1 MSVKKSNAISL
12 CQHQTARFPKK
23 PQRMHANF
31 PGWSHSQKGKWVP
44 TYEWTWLEL
53 FINNKGTRNT
63 FSLITSSK
71 NICQKG
77 SCFFNMICRALKL
90 KLQYFGHLMRRTD
103 AFEKTLPL
111 GKIEGGRR
119 RGWQRM
125 RSRTNGH
132 EFGSTLGVGYGQGGL
147 ACCSPRGRKES
158 DMTEQLNWT
167 ELKGAKSQPRP
178 NECPSRKDLPT
189 VWTSQYCSHCFG
201 WSTIFKE
208 PLLNI

>member
-12 CQHQTARFPKK
+12 CQHQTALFPKN

-44 TYEWTWLEL
+44 TYEWNWLEL
-53 FINNKGTRNT
+53 FINNKGTCNI

-77 SCFFNMICRALKL
+77 SCFFNMIWRALKL

-103 AFEKTLPL
+103 SFEKTLPL

-125 RSRTNGH
+125 RSPTKWTWVWVNS
-132 EFGSTLGVGYGQGGL
+132 GSWWWTGRSGL
-147 ACCSPRGRKES
+147 LQSTGSQRVKHDWA
-158 DMTEQLNWT
+158 TELNWA
-167 ELKGAKSQPRP
+167 EGR
-178 NECPSRKDLPT
+178 
-189 VWTSQYCSHCFG
+189 
-201 WSTIFKE
+201 
-208 PLLNI
+208 